1 MNTKRKFA
9 ITVMLASIVMVAGSS
24 TTAAYAQLFGT
35 DTSPQ
40 DNFKLVLLND
50 LSGSIEAND
59 PPNNPT
65 CGVVDG
71 VEGEWETELDGKAAG
86 LLALFLAS
94 PALFE
99 HVEITVVGFAESAAV
114 KVGPTVINTQADL
127 DDFVGVTGNSG
138 ICQIAKDLGDLTCIS
153 CAFDVATT
161 VIQTNNFALGQDD
174 LQIIDL
180 ITDGEPTLGENPP
193 LNARQAALDAGFD
206 IIVALAIGE
215 DDVDPDALALL
226 TFPGVSP
233 GPIFTAAS
241 VINANPPGS
250 NLPNAQDQGFVIT
263 VPSFDGFAEAFQA
276 KLFAEI
282 TACGNGIVEE
292 ELGEECEPPN
302 TLTCDSQCH
311 FKEVGGEFL
320 PIDST
325 ALLIAGMSANMVFLA
340 PIVLG
345 IAGTAAYFIISRM
358 NKE

>member
-1 MNTKRKFA
+1 
-9 ITVMLASIVMVAGSS
+9 MLASIVMVAGSS
-24 TTAAYAQLFGT
+24 TTAAYAQLFGADT
-35 DTSPQ
+35 DPQ

-50 LSGSIEAND
+50 QSGSIVASGS
-59 PPNNPT
+59 NPT

-99 HVEITVVGFAESAAV
+99 HVEITVVGFATTAAV
-114 KVGPTVINTQADL
+114 KVGPTVINNQGDL
-127 DDFVGVTGNSG
+127 DTFVAD
-138 ICQIAKDLGDLTCIS
+138 ICAIAKDLGDLTCIS

-161 VIQTNNFALGQDD
+161 VIDTNTFAKGPND

-180 ITDGEPTLGENPP
+180 ITDGEPTEGENPP
-193 LNARQAALDAGFD
+193 DNARQAALDAGFD
-206 IIVALAIGE
+206 IIVALAIGV

-226 TFPGVSP
+226 TFPGASP
-233 GPIFTAAS
+233 GPIFTAAA
-241 VINANPPGS
+241 VIADPDI
-250 NLPNAQDQGFVIT
+250 LPNARDQGFVIT
-263 VPSFDGFAEAFQA
+263 VPTFVGFAEAFEA

-282 TACGNGIVEE
+282 TACGNGEVEP

>member
-9 ITVMLASIVMVAGSS
+9 ITVMLASIVMVASSS
-24 TTAAYAQLFGT
+24 TTAAYAQLFGADT
-35 DTSPQ
+35 DPQ

-50 LSGSIEAND
+50 QSGSIVASG
-59 PPNNPT
+59 NNPT

-71 VEGEWETELDGKAAG
+71 NEGEWETELDGKAAG
-86 LLALFLAS
+86 LLALFIDS
-94 PALFE
+94 PLLFE
-99 HVEITVVGFAESAAV
+99 HVEITVVGFATTAAV
-114 KVGPTVINTQADL
+114 KVGPTIINTQGDL
-127 DDFVGVTGNSG
+127 DTFVAD
-138 ICQIAKDLGDLTCIS
+138 ICTIAKDLGDLTCIS

-180 ITDGEPTLGENPP
+180 ITDGEPTQGENPP
-193 LNARQAALDAGFD
+193 VNARQAALDAGFD
-206 IIVALAIGE
+206 IIVALAIGV
-215 DDVDPDALALL
+215 DDVDPAALALL
-226 TFPGVSP
+226 TFPGASP
-233 GPIFTAAS
+233 GPIFTAAA
-241 VINANPPGS
+241 VIADPDI
-250 NLPNAQDQGFVIT
+250 LPNARDQGFVIT
-263 VPSFDGFAEAFQA
+263 VPTFVGFAEAFEA

-282 TACGNGIVEE
+282 TACGNGEVEP

-311 FKEVGGEFL
+311 FKQVGGEFL

-345 IAGTAAYFIISRM
+345 IAGTGAYFIISRM

>member
-71 VEGEWETELDGKAAG
+71 VEKEFETELDGKAAG

-99 HVEITVVGFAESAAV
+99 HVEITVVGFATTAAV
-114 KVGPTVINTQADL
+114 KVGPTVINNQGDL
-127 DDFVGVTGNSG
+127 DTFVAD
-138 ICQIAKDLGDLTCIS
+138 ICAIAKDLGELTCIS

-161 VIQTNNFALGQDD
+161 VIGLPGFAKGPND

-180 ITDGEPTLGENPP
+180 ITDGNPTQGENPP
-193 LNARQAALDAGFD
+193 VNARQAALDAGYD
-206 IIVALAIGE
+206 IIVALAIG
-215 DDVDPDALALL
+215 DAATVDPIALSLL
-226 TFPGVSP
+226 TFPDPP
-233 GPIFTAAS
+233 GPIFTAAD
-241 VINANPPGS
+241 VINDPS
-250 NLPNAQDQGFVIT
+250 ILPVAVDKGFVIT
-263 VPSFDGFAEAFQA
+263 VPTFDGFAEAFQA

-282 TACGNGIVEE
+282 TACGNGEVQP

-311 FKEVGGEFL
+311 FREVGGEFL

-325 ALLIAGMSANMVFLA
+325 ALLIAGMSVNMVFLA

-345 IAGTAAYFIISRM
+345 IAGTGAYFIISRM